1 MDKPYIGNFIVG
13 NFKMSEKCDDIKN
26 FKLEKRN
33 RELKLE
39 STDKVISLK
48 ALNHDTD
55 SLVEKFSN
63 ENEAQNYSIYKLE
76 LNDNVLVVMLY
87 LYERFASLDLT
98 RNSFSI
104 HLRREDEK
112 KLCNEGLK
120 IGSKYYTLNSIS
132 EIPNLFNDI
141 FINNRSIFLH
151 ENNSKNGD
159 FQMFGS
165 NGIRCKLLQEKPG
178 VYVIDRFMSSRNTEY
193 EFTLLQVFGNVSFVT
208 WDDASSLK
216 GNQTNVL
223 ENIKTNDIF
232 TMWNKF
238 MDFQTELFNQ
248 QLKEF
253 NIIRYSSIE
262 LYDDE
267 IQFML
272 SSDIDLDIM
281 KEVDFDFLSKSSLG
295 ESHLPSNNLELINY
309 LSNTKS
315 FNIHLSKIKLK
326 NCTESKLVFNVPNRF
341 KKEMCK
347 DKGILF
353 LSNSSIKRQ
362 NRRRKNVLGQISL
375 KNNITSNN
383 IMRLS
388 SPDVVD
394 DSRGTTL
401 KPLNNKIIKHM
412 FGSLDI
418 IPKENYVEALDIALN
433 TPDIALIQGPPG
445 TGKTTLIN
453 GLVAR
458 LNEMSSN
465 NKGVDKVKVLVA
477 SEQHEA
483 LHNVIEK
490 LSSSDVIPPYVASK
504 RNTLDEIE
512 NDEEKF
518 LDNIKSFQNK
528 FQGLCN
534 EILLGTNYVSTSN
547 LYVEL
552 SFIIQDI
559 INNSYSKFIAM
570 EKYPLIKDIIIKL
583 GIYDKVKNELEK
595 LDKVLLS
602 SFQEVESNPL
612 NEQIIKK
619 IDSQRTDIDSF
630 LDDGVIQLNSLQR
643 LLKSNDYENLL
654 LNEEIKDKLKSDNND
669 LIISVLDDYVKYI
682 EMLSANFEDDN
693 SFLDLGQSINLN
705 EEIDKL
711 YSDIL
716 KIKKESPK
724 NFMDIIEELN
734 FKLNDIDTSVSVVQ
748 KYTSIIGTTCAQSY
762 RANDIISNVTTGKYD
777 YVIID
782 EAARANPLDLMIP
795 LMLGTKVILVGD
807 HKQLPHY
814 IESEDMKKF
823 DKSLINSDNVD
834 LLSKSLFEIIYENID
849 KGYKEG
855 RIKYKRAIR
864 INEQHRMH
872 PTIGSFISNEF
883 YEGTIENGI
892 NTIQKINDFGIF
904 NGKNL
909 AWVNMPIYSG
919 KEERN
924 NHDITRYCEVEK
936 IVEIISNLIS
946 NNPNKQF
953 DIGVISFY
961 KGQVNLINKVLKEKF
976 PEDVLKIISC
986 NTVDSYQGKE
996 FDITIVSGV
1005 RCNKEITPQKS
1016 IGFISNSPS
1025 RVNVAL
1031 SRAKK
1036 LLIVV
1041 ADEQTYSKS
1050 QHFVNLV
1057 NYIKEVGH
1065 YE

>member
-13 NFKMSEKCDDIKN
+13 NFKMSENCNDIEN

-33 RELKLE
+33 GDLKLE
-39 STDKVISLK
+39 SKNKVISLIP
-48 ALNHDTD
+48 LNHDSD

-63 ENEAQNYSIYKLE
+63 ENDGQNSSIYKLE
-76 LNDNVLVVMLY
+76 LNENVLIVMLY

-120 IGSKYYTLNSIS
+120 IGAKYHTLNSIS
-132 EIPNLFNDI
+132 EIPNLLSGI

-151 ENNSKNGD
+151 ENKKNLGD

-178 VYVIDRFMSSRNTEY
+178 VYVIDSFMLSRNTDY
-193 EFTLLQVFGNVSFVT
+193 EFALLQVFGNVSFVT

-232 TMWNKF
+232 TMWDKF

-253 NIIRYSSIE
+253 NIIRYSNIE

-267 IQFML
+267 IHFML
-272 SSDIDLDIM
+272 SSDIDLEIM

-295 ESHLPSNNLELINY
+295 ESHLPSNNLDLINY
-309 LSNTKS
+309 ISTPKS
-315 FNIHLSKIKLK
+315 FNIPLGKVNVK
-326 NCTESKLVFNVPNRF
+326 NSTENKLVFNVPNRF
-341 KKEMCK
+341 KKDMCEA
-347 DKGILF
+347 KGILF
-353 LSNSSIKRQ
+353 LSNASIKRQ
-362 NRRRKNVLGQISL
+362 NIRRKNVLGQISL

-394 DSRGTTL
+394 VSRGTTL

-490 LSSSDVIPPYVASK
+490 LSSSDAIPPYVASK
-504 RNTLDEIE
+504 RNTLDELE

-518 LDNIKSFQNK
+518 LDNIKSFQTK
-528 FQGLCN
+528 FQGICN
-534 EILLGTNYVSTSN
+534 EILSGTNYVSTSN

-570 EKYPLIKDIIIKL
+570 QKYPLIKDIIIKL
-583 GIYDKVKNELEK
+583 GIYDKVKNELDK

-602 SFQEVESNPL
+602 SNHEIESDPVK
-612 NEQIIKK
+612 EQIIKK
-619 IDSQRTDIDSF
+619 LDSQRTNIESF
-630 LDDGVIQLNSLQR
+630 SDDGVIQLNSLQR
-643 LLKSNDYENLL
+643 LLKSNDYEELL
-654 LNEEIKDKLKSDNND
+654 INDELKEKLKSDDND
-669 LIISVLDDYVKYI
+669 LIISVLDDYANYV
-682 EMLSANFEDDN
+682 EMLSAKFEDES
-693 SFLDLGQSINLN
+693 SFLDLGQSINLS

-711 YSDIL
+711 YTNIL
-716 KIKKESPK
+716 KIKKETPK

-734 FKLNDIDTSVSVVQ
+734 FKLNDIDTAVSVVQ

-762 RANDIISNVTTGKYD
+762 RANDIISNVTSGKYD

-823 DKSLINSDNVD
+823 DKSSINSDNVD

-872 PTIGSFISNEF
+872 PTIGSFISKEF

-892 NTIQKINDFGIF
+892 NTINKVNDYGIF
-904 NGKNL
+904 NDKNI
-909 AWVNMPIYSG
+909 AWINMPIYNG
-919 KEERN
+919 KEEKN
-924 NHDITRYCEVEK
+924 NQDITRYCEVEK
-936 IVEIISNLIS
+936 IVEIISKLIS
-946 NNPNKQF
+946 NNPNKQL

-961 KGQVNLINKVLKEKF
+961 KGQVNLINRVLKEKF
-976 PEDVLKIISC
+976 PEDILKSISC

-1016 IGFISNSPS
+1016 IGFISNSSS

-1057 NYIKEVGH
+1057 NYIKEVGY